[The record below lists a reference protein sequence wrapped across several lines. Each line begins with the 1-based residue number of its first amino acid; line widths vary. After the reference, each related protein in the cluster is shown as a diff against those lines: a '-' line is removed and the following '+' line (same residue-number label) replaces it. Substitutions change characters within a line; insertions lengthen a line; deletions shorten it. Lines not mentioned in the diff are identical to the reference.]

1 MSFVNAKEDERSGG
15 GQGSQTKPGGQE
27 NPGGKD
33 PATQNQGKPGG
44 PSGRPNNTGEARRSD
59 EEVPQGQERDA
70 QERLAGTQGR
80 DPREPDKRDPNSA
93 GGAGGGSEQK
103 REGGKGR

>member
-1 MSFVNAKEDERSGG
+1 MSVVNAKEDERSGG
-15 GQGSQTKPGGQE
+15 GQGGQTKPG
-27 NPGGKD
+27 PGSPSGED
-33 PATQNQGKPGG
+33 RASQNQGKPGG
-44 PSGRPNNTGEARRSD
+44 PSGRPNNSGEGRRSD

-93 GGAGGGSEQK
+93 GGAGGGSEQN
-103 REGGKGR
+103 RDSGKSR